1 MSSKRNHAIRSR
13 KTYRARMN
21 EARTYLNGGPP
32 KGAASGMKFN
42 RPGPKKRR
50 SIGFLNA
57 LARIIQRRNR
67 EKKTAEE

>member
-1 MSSKRNHAIRSR
+1 MSSRRNHAIRSR
-13 KTYRARMN
+13 KTYNARMN
-21 EARTYLNGGPP
+21 AARMNLTGNPP

-42 RPGPKKRR
+42 RPDPKKRQ

-67 EKKTAEE
+67 EKKNVEE